1 MLARDC
7 TIHSLVSYRCISA
20 VASFPRSQEVRSQ
33 SAMRSCAA
41 SELDVIPVVDRRAS
55 VASLVADI
63 DFRTLELPFS
73 GFVERWRREEFKN
86 IRRATL
92 CLFFMERLKRI
103 CLWCSSGGYQYGR
116 RHLPLCRVKV
126 LVHKRATAGAFLF
139 REEKEDSLFI

>member
-7 TIHSLVSYRCISA
+7 TIRSLVSCRCISA
-20 VASFPRSQEVRSQ
+20 VASFPRSQEVRSE

-41 SELDVIPVVDRRAS
+41 SELDVIPVVGGFSCRC
-55 VASLVADI
+55 I

-73 GFVERWRREEFKN
+73 GFVGRWRREELKN

-126 LVHKRATAGAFLF
+126 LVHKRATAVAFLF